1 MGAWASALVLGWALF
16 LEPAPGAA
24 QREHVLLNQTV
35 SVELTTDEIL
45 ELGTIETQ
53 SDWATA
59 IYIAS
64 ITSWVGALGLV
75 VGAVPAAMANEG
87 ALCPMLASAAGLAF
101 VGLVTAPIA
110 VGLDVDAG
118 SRRRG
123 LQRSIELRVSAAG
136 LSLTGS
142 F

>member
-1 MGAWASALVLGWALF
+1 MGVWWSALVLGWALF
-16 LEPAPGAA
+16 TGPAPATA
-24 QREHVLLNQTV
+24 QRERVLLNQTV
-35 SVELTTDEIL
+35 SVELTTGEIL

-59 IYIAS
+59 IYLAS

-75 VGAVPAAMANEG
+75 VGAVPATMANEG
-87 ALCPMLASAAGLAF
+87 ALCPMLAGAAGLAF

-123 LQRSIELRVSAAG
+123 LQRSIELRLSAAG